1 MSTPHARGS
10 TCQVCSGPAPTM
22 VYPACAGIHPEGVG
36 HANTR
41 ESLPR
46 MRGDPPRGTRGGN
59 RRGQSTLHARGSTWS
74 LTMRQG
80 QLPVY
85 PACAGSTLMGDLVKA
100 LVERLPRMRGDP
112 PQVPF
117 CASDQLASTPH
128 ARGSTVK
135 CCTCGC
141 TTIVYPA
148 CAGIHR
154 STLQAMSRVSV
165 YPACAG
171 IHLILAS
178 SGVENPS
185 LPRMRGDPPL

>member
-85 PACAGSTLMGDLVKA
+85 PACAGIHPYGGPGKSTGGTSTPHARGSTAGA
-100 LVERLPRMRGDP
+100 LLCERSTRVYPACAGIHREVLHLRMYNDSLPRMRGDP
-112 PQVPF
+112 PQVLF
-117 CASDQLASTPH
+117 KRCHESLSTPH
-128 ARGSTVK
+128 ARGST
-135 CCTCGC
+135 
-141 TTIVYPA
+141 
-148 CAGIHR
+148 
-154 STLQAMSRVSV
+154 
-165 YPACAG
+165 
-171 IHLILAS
+171 
-178 SGVENPS
+178 
-185 LPRMRGDPPL
+185 